1 MIRFSS
7 LGSGSEGNALL
18 VESGASRLLLDCGFS
33 VAETVRRLERLGIP
47 PESLD
52 AILVTHEHDDHVG
65 GVARFARRFG
75 TTVYLSYGT
84 YTAAATQDK
93 FADVVI
99 IDAKDGADAIAR
111 NAHPLAIFKRGKR
124 TVTRERAVL
133 HKP

>member
-84 YTAAATQDK
+84 YTVAAAQDQ

-99 IDAKDGADAIAR
+99 ITV
-111 NAHPLAIFKRGKR
+111 LAPM
-124 TVTRERAVL
+124 A
-133 HKP
+133 